1 MTSLKFTR
9 TLDVALTE
17 EEIAQRAN
25 ELAEATTRATE
36 IDSKVEHI
44 KAEAK
49 ARLDEERGVALS
61 VHRQMRKL
69 ADEIVSR
76 SEWTDVE
83 CERRV
88 AGDNSSVEFVRLD
101 TGEVLETEP
110 VTEADRQ
117 MELDELTAEVDQQLE
132 LKKARD
138 QYDEARE
145 RIAETPNPEPEQP

>member
-36 IDSKVEHI
+36 IDSKIEHI